1 MMMKRFLSILLVL
14 MLLVPAAALADGGDT
29 YAMISHPS
37 ANYITLRES
46 ASDSSTSLGKFYNGL
61 YVYIVSYYDNTW
73 AEISVNP
80 GSTQPYTGYVKRS
93 FLQTDF
99 VNNAVKS
106 TAPAMSLQNSQGKGV
121 LLRSTPTF
129 LNDNSN
135 VLGLYA
141 NGTQVQVL
149 GDMSSWYYVQVGGRV
164 GFMSK
169 TGFTAKTVSA
179 STTSSNPNWN
189 NGPVGSHVSA
199 NWNIAVPAN
208 YAIVN
213 NPYPGDRLNLR
224 RDPSTDSSSLGK
236 YYNGVYVE
244 VLATL
249 DNGFTQV
256 RIGNLTGYMKTEYLS
271 SSSVASAMPLL
282 KISSS
287 GKVNLRETASTSSNS
302 LGLYPKDT
310 EVILLGFNG
319 SWAHVIVDGKI
330 GFMLTTYLK

>member
-1 MMMKRFLSILLVL
+1 MMKRFLSILLVL

-37 ANYITLRES
+37 ASYITLRES
-46 ASDSSTSLGKFYNGL
+46 AIDNSTSLGKFYSGL
-61 YVYIVSYYDNTW
+61 YVYIVSYYDNAW
-73 AEISVNP
+73 AEICVNP
-80 GSTQPYTGYVKRS
+80 GSTQRYTGYVRRS

-99 VNNAVKS
+99 INNAVKS

-121 LLRSTPTF
+121 LLRSTPAF

-149 GDMSSWYYVQVGGRV
+149 GDMSSWYYVQVGGRM

-208 YAIVN
+208 SAIVN

-224 RDPSTDSSSLGK
+224 REPTTTSSSLGK
-236 YYNGVYVE
+236 YYNGVCVE

-271 SSSVASAMPLL
+271 TGSVASAMPLL

-287 GKVNLRETASTSSNS
+287 GKVNLREEASTSSNS